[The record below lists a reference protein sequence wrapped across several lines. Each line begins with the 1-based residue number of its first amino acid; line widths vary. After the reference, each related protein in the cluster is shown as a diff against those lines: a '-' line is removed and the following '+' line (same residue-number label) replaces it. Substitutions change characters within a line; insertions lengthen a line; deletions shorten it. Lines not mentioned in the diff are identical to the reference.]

1 MRAALKRNSPN
12 FTSALFVAA
21 ATSLSQLQQ
30 VSAQMERFIERLA
43 AFPRT
48 AIISA
53 RIDSATS
60 PTGVVTALAYP
71 FARVVGE

>member
-1 MRAALKRNSPN
+1 MQQISPK
-12 FTSALFVAA
+12 
-21 ATSLSQLQQ
+21 
-30 VSAQMERFIERLA
+30 MERFIDRLA

-53 RIDSATS
+53 RIHSATS

-71 FARVVGE
+71 FAKPSTNGRYWRED